1 MSEIL
6 KIQVEKCFFS
16 VLLSALFEHPLK
28 TFELAKHDRKKS
40 ESVSHSAMSDS
51 LQPRGLY
58 PTTLLC
64 PWDFPGKTAGAG
76 YHFLLRGSSRSRN

>member
-40 ESVSHSAMSDS
+40 ESVSPSVMSD
-51 LQPRGLY
+51 P
-58 PTTLLC
+58 
-64 PWDFPGKTAGAG
+64 
-76 YHFLLRGSSRSRN
+76 LRPHRL

>member
-6 KIQVEKCFFS
+6 KIQVENCFFS

-40 ESVSHSAMSDS
+40 ESVSHSVVSD
-51 LQPRGLY
+51 P
-58 PTTLLC
+58 
-64 PWDFPGKTAGAG
+64 
-76 YHFLLRGSSRSRN
+76 LRPQTVAHQAPLSMEFSRQEYWSG